1 MLLTRKGVIEIDHF
15 EYPSGRHGSDNVDN
29 KKIFRDP
36 ELVNLL
42 AIEIA
47 TRFHQ
52 RTIDI
57 VVARELLPALL
68 GFSVARVLGK
78 QFIPALSSAG
88 STYGLG
94 GNGNSALVREKR
106 VLVIEDIVDRGMVA
120 KNMVN
125 MLGRLKANVVGMGAI
140 CNRGAN
146 NPQSDGLVPK
156 FVALTQLSHET
167 WDAVVCKTRGPCS
180 CGTIARMVKR

>member
-1 MLLTRKGVIEIDHF
+1 MLLTRKGVIEMGHF
-15 EYPSGRHGSDNVDN
+15 KYPSGRHGSDNVDN

-42 AIEIA
+42 ATEIA
-47 TRFHQ
+47 AGFHQ
-52 RTIDI
+52 RGIDL
-57 VVARELLPALL
+57 VVARELFPALL

-78 QFIPALSSAG
+78 QFIPTLSSAG

-94 GNGNSALVREKR
+94 NGDSAFVRGKR

-120 KNMVN
+120 KSMVN

-156 FVALTQLSHET
+156 FSALTQLSHET
-167 WDAVVCKTRGPCS
+167 WDALVCKTRGPCS
-180 CGTIARMVKR
+180 CGAVARMVKR